1 MKRMINSEDIA
12 ELNNSKG
19 WITVDLTPYA
29 GSGTSGT
36 LKVRKNI
43 LGQVE
48 FKASLTLT
56 AGQSILAGVPA
67 GYYPAYN
74 HPVMFLITSAVGTV
88 LDCMFKSSD
97 GSLRV
102 RAGASV
108 ATAGTYTATGVYIA
122 SAV

>member
-12 ELNNSKG
+12 ELNNSIG
-19 WITVDLTPYA
+19 WITIDLTPYA
-29 GSGTSGT
+29 GTSGT
-36 LKVRKNI
+36 LMVRKNI

-48 FKASLTLT
+48 FKASLTLS

-74 HPVMFLITSAVGTV
+74 HPVMFLITSVAGTV

-102 RAGASV
+102 RSSASV
-108 ATAGTYTATGVYIA
+108 AAAGTYTATGVYIA